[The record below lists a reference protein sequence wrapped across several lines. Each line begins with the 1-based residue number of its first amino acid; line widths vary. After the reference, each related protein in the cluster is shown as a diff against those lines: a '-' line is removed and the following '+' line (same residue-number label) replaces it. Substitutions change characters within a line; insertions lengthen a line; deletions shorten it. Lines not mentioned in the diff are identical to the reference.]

1 MKEKIRQIFAEEHLS
16 ELGFLP
22 ITHAKIINPHLMPAD
37 IKSVVIFA
45 VPYDLGQTYSDGVS
59 AYAHIRDYHRYFGE
73 LFDRV
78 LPELCAE
85 FPDESFYGFAD
96 HSPIAEKDAAAKAGL
111 GMLGKHSLLIHPRY
125 GSYVFL
131 GSILT
136 SMKIPCSVNQALLCL
151 DCGKCAEMCPA
162 MAISERGVDVT
173 KCFSALSQKKK
184 LTDEESQTLRQ
195 HHIAWGCDVCQK
207 ACPHNTDR
215 KHTDI
220 PFFIEQRHGGFCAQ
234 EIEAMSDAEFAQYAF
249 SWRGKNRILQNLQNL
264 ADE

>member
-1 MKEKIRQIFAEEHLS
+1 
-16 ELGFLP
+16 
-22 ITHAKIINPHLMPAD
+22 
-37 IKSVVIFA
+37 
-45 VPYDLGQTYSDGVS
+45 
-59 AYAHIRDYHRYFGE
+59 
-73 LFDRV
+73 
-78 LPELCAE
+78 
-85 FPDESFYGFAD
+85 
-96 HSPIAEKDAAAKAGL
+96 DAAAKAGL
-111 GMLGKHSLLIHPRY
+111 GLLGKHSLLIHPRY

-136 SMKIPCSVNQALLCL
+136 SIKIPCSVNQALSCL

-162 MAISERGVDVT
+162 MAISERGVDVA

-184 LTDEESQTLRQ
+184 LTDEEMQILRR

-220 PFFIEQRHGGFCAQ
+220 PFFIEQRHGEFCAQ